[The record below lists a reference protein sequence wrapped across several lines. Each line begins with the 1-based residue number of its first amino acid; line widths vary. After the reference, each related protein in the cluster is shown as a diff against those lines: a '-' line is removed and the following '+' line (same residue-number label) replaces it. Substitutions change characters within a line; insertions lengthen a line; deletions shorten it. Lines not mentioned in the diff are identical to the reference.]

1 MIAGAHPQRGD
12 GSGREERDHPWHGSG
27 GPLGELDLLTSE
39 PSSRMGSPEPGE
51 VLVVPARGVR
61 EIVTEDPCFAT
72 QSALVI

>member
-39 PSSRMGSPEPGE
+39 TVFTNG
-51 VLVVPARGVR
+51 VARTR
-61 EIVTEDPCFAT
+61 
-72 QSALVI
+72 